1 MKKELREMPTTFKD
15 KVKSFMFQETSG
27 IKLNLLTLRMSDPEV
42 KKDFTAHK
50 IEGFNRTQ
58 LFVCAQVFVTLNLL
72 INIVNVFVQD
82 RPVAGSL
89 MMAGITFL
97 MLQILWPICYFRCQ
111 SLSRYI
117 FPVWFIATL
126 VLYNVTSRVDDVDSV
141 FYIDKHLNDCFLG
154 FTVIYIMTMAFF
166 SYCEFMTA
174 LLVYTPLYLASSY
187 LTQLA
192 QSETILEVQKYV
204 PAEYQVI
211 VQDNI
216 AINMNRA
223 VLIAVTLL
231 MGKYL
236 QQLDVIQLMIKS
248 RSINKQG

>member
-1 MKKELREMPTTFKD
+1 
-15 KVKSFMFQETSG
+15 
-27 IKLNLLTLRMSDPEV
+27 
-42 KKDFTAHK
+42 
-50 IEGFNRTQ
+50 
-58 LFVCAQVFVTLNLL
+58 
-72 INIVNVFVQD
+72 
-82 RPVAGSL
+82 
-89 MMAGITFL
+89 
-97 MLQILWPICYFRCQ
+97 
-111 SLSRYI
+111 
-117 FPVWFIATL
+117 
-126 VLYNVTSRVDDVDSV
+126 
-141 FYIDKHLNDCFLG
+141 
-154 FTVIYIMTMAFF
+154 
-166 SYCEFMTA
+166 MTA